1 MLRRSGWSGE
11 AAAYSTFDGWKDV
24 KYTLDGQRL
33 RRSLLDCEKTT
44 VQREAQLIE
53 ISMPELYLKNQE

>member
-1 MLRRSGWSGE
+1 MDNRNK
-11 AAAYSTFDGWKDV
+11 YVKD
-24 KYTLDGQRL
+24 TLDGQRL

-53 ISMPELYLKNQE
+53 ISSLREKVTSTEKHENGL